1 MTMTDEKMDELAN
14 YQIDAMDSSDVVEMI
29 TDSLKEYWLSYPE
42 DFAEQWEEYQA
53 MVGEKYED
61 GD

>member
-29 TDSLKEYWLSYPE
+29 TDSLIYARFHPLHMFLCIGS
-42 DFAEQWEEYQA
+42 
-53 MVGEKYED
+53 
-61 GD
+61 